1 MAGTGVD
8 TRALKALSA
17 DLEKKTLHGDNPYT
31 TPILKAVA
39 EDSYKR
45 LIAPAGER
53 EISRMF
59 YQEYLE
65 DLRRREA
72 QWRVQRH

>member
-1 MAGTGVD
+1 MT
-8 TRALKALSA
+8 
-17 DLEKKTLHGDNPYT
+17 
-31 TPILKAVA
+31 VA
-39 EDSYKR
+39 YWLFIQYGRPPGEYLR
-45 LIAPAGER
+45 LPAGER